1 MTYHQDQNNVIIVG
15 GGLAGLTAAAF
26 LARAGQRVVLYEK
39 ARDLGGRAQTQEK
52 HGFYFNLGPHA
63 LYRLGEG
70 VQILQELGLEFKGH
84 FPQLN
89 GVLIKNNQPHPL
101 PFQPVSL
108 LTTKVINWPAKWQM
122 MRLLAAL
129 PKIDPAPLTS
139 LTVQDWFAE
148 QGYSAD
154 TRMYLQA
161 IIRLATYTDD
171 IEHQSAGAAIA
182 QVQRA
187 AAGNVLYVDNG
198 WQVLVEGLRRR
209 AEAAGAIIE
218 SGARVTAIELDSQ
231 QRVSGVRLADSST
244 RPAGAVIIAASPAAA
259 HMLVGQPSL
268 IDPWAKAAV
277 PVKAAVLDV
286 ALKRLPR
293 PETTFALGM
302 DQPLYLSV
310 HSAAAHLAPEGGALI
325 HTAKYLNSA
334 DPDPELAE
342 RELAGLLDLTQP
354 GWRAQVVEQRFL
366 PDMTVINALIP
377 AAQGGLPG
385 RPGPE
390 IPGLA
395 GLYVA
400 GDWVGPTGMLSD
412 ASFASAKQAA
422 YLAQAYLTQQQPLSL
437 ELPSIAVKSNKFEM
451 A

>member
-1 MTYHQDQNNVIIVG
+1 MIIVG
-15 GGLAGLTAAAF
+15 GGLAGLTAATF
-26 LARAGQRVVLYEK
+26 LARSGRRVMLYEK
-39 ARDLGGRAQTQEK
+39 AREIGGRAQTQEK
-52 HGFYFNLGPHA
+52 NGFYFNLGPHA
-63 LYRLGEG
+63 LYRFGDG
-70 VQILQELGLEFKGH
+70 VKILQELGLEYNGH
-84 FPQLN
+84 FPKLN
-89 GVLIKNNQPHPL
+89 GVVIKNHQPHPL

-108 LTTKVINWPAKWQM
+108 LTTKVLSWPAKWQT

-139 LTVQDWFAE
+139 LTVQDWFEE
-148 QGYSAD
+148 QGYHAD

-171 IEHQSAGAAIA
+171 IEGQSAGAAMA
-182 QVQRA
+182 QLQRA

-198 WQVLVEGLRRR
+198 WQVLVEGLRRQ
-209 AEAAGAIIE
+209 AEAAGAVIA
-218 SGARVTAIELDSQ
+218 SGARVTAIEWDSQ
-231 QRVSGVRLADSST
+231 QRVSGVRLADGST
-244 RPAGAVIIAASPAAA
+244 RAAGAVIVAASPAVAQA
-259 HMLVGQPSL
+259 LVGRPSL
-268 IDPWAKAAV
+268 IAPWAKAAM
-277 PVKAAVLDV
+277 PVKAAILDV

-293 PETTFALGM
+293 PETTFALGI

-342 RELAGLLDLTQP
+342 QELAGLLDLTQP
-354 GWRAQVVEQRFL
+354 GWRDQVVEQRFL
-366 PDMTVINALIP
+366 PDMTVINGLIP
-377 AAQGGLPG
+377 AEQGGLPG

-390 IPGLA
+390 VPGMA

-400 GDWVGPTGMLSD
+400 GDWVGPVGMLSD

-422 YLAQAYLTQQQPLSL
+422 NLVQAYLAHQQPHSL
-437 ELPSIAVKSNKFEM
+437 ELPGIAVKSNKFEM